1 MTFPPS
7 RTRSL
12 SRTLLAPSEYE
23 GSPTR
28 GYLDTA
34 TYGLPPRATVAAVEQ
49 TLASWQGRGSW
60 LDWEQD
66 GEACRELFAQIVG
79 AQPEDIAYVAAASV
93 AAGIVA
99 ASLPAE
105 AGANIVL
112 YERDFDSVLFP
123 WRSLAERGVELRTLP
138 LERLAEG
145 IDERTAL
152 VAVSLVQSSDGRMP
166 DLAAIKAAG
175 TRLFLDGTQAVG
187 SIPVSLEGVDY
198 LVAHSYKWL
207 LSPRGLCFFYV
218 RPERLPE
225 ITPWLAG
232 WKSRSDPVRGLLR
245 RARARV
251 GRAPARRLDPLV
263 LGPGSPREPRADR
276 DGSAPRRSASTTS
289 PSRACSRPS
298 WALAE
303 PASPILRVPVEDA
316 EAAVERLKRAGVACS
331 ARSGSIRFA
340 FHLYND
346 EEDVGLALEAL
357 RPAAAV
363 RSDA

>member
-1 MTFPPS
+1 
-7 RTRSL
+7 
-12 SRTLLAPSEYE
+12 LLAPSEYE
-23 GSPTR
+23 GSRTR

-34 TYGLPPRATVAAVEQ
+34 TYGLPPRSTVAAVEQ

-60 LDWEQD
+60 LDWEHD
-66 GEACRELFAQIVG
+66 GEACRDLFAQIVG
-79 AQPEDIAYVAAASV
+79 AQPEEIAYVAAASV

-105 AGANIVL
+105 AGANVVL

-123 WRSLAERGVELRTLP
+123 WRPLAERGVELRTLP
-138 LERLAEG
+138 LEALAEG

-232 WKSRSDPVRGLLR
+232 WKARSDPFEDYYGAPELAPNAHRLDVSIPWFSAPG
-245 RARARV
+245 ARASLELIA
-251 GRAPARRLDPLV
+251 G
-263 LGPGSPREPRADR
+263 LGPEAIGEHNLAL
-276 DGSAPRRSASTTS
+276 ARSFA
-289 PSRACSRPS
+289 AELG
-298 WALAE
+298 LAE
-303 PASPILRVPVEDA
+303 PSSPILRVPVEDA
-316 EAAVERLKRAGVACS
+316 ESAVERLKRAGVACS

-346 EEDVGLALEAL
+346 EEDVALALEAL

>member
-1 MTFPPS
+1 
-7 RTRSL
+7 
-12 SRTLLAPSEYE
+12 LLAPSEYE

-34 TYGLPPRATVAAVEQ
+34 TYGLPPRSTLAAVEG
-49 TLASWQGRGSW
+49 TIASWAGRGSW
-60 LDWEQD
+60 LDWEQN

-79 AQPEDIAYVAAASV
+79 AQPEEIAYVAAASV

-99 ASLPAE
+99 ASLPAK
-105 AGANIVL
+105 AGANVVL

-123 WRSLAERGVELRTLP
+123 WRPLAERGVELRLLP

-145 IDERTAL
+145 VDQRTAL

-187 SIPVSLEGVDY
+187 SIPVDLAGVDY

-232 WKSRSDPVRGLLR
+232 WKSRSDPFEDYYGAPELASDAHRLDVSIPWFSGPG
-245 RARARV
+245 ARASLGLIV
-251 GRAPARRLDPLV
+251 GLGAEAIGEHNLALARSFAAE
-263 LGPGSPREPRADR
+263 LG
-276 DGSAPRRSASTTS
+276 
-289 PSRACSRPS
+289 
-298 WALAE
+298 LAE
-303 PASPILRVPVEDA
+303 PASPILRVPVDDA

-346 EEDVGLALEAL
+346 EEDVALALEAL
-357 RPAAAV
+357 RPAAV

>member
-1 MTFPPS
+1 VTFPRS

-34 TYGLPPRATVAAVEQ
+34 TYGLPPRSTLAAVEEAV
-49 TLASWQGRGSW
+49 ASWRQRGSW
-60 LDWEQD
+60 RDWEDD
-66 GEACRELFAQIVG
+66 GEVCRELFARIVG
-79 AQPEDIAYVAAASV
+79 ARPGQIALVAAASV
-93 AAGIVA
+93 AAGVVA
-99 ASLPAE
+99 ASLSVDSD
-105 AGANIVL
+105 ANIVL

-123 WRSLAERGVELRTLP
+123 WRPLAERGVELRTLP
-138 LERLAEG
+138 LEKLADG
-145 IDERTAL
+145 VDGRTAL

-166 DLAAIKAAG
+166 DLESIKATGA
-175 TRLFLDGTQAVG
+175 RLFLDGTQAVG
-187 SIPVSLEGVDY
+187 GIPVDLDGVDY

-218 RPERLPE
+218 HPDRLGE

-232 WKSRSDPVRGLLR
+232 WKSRSDPFEDYYGAPELAADAHRLDVSIPWFSTGG
-245 RARARV
+245 ARASLELITALGTEAI
-251 GRAPARRLDPLV
+251 GRHNL
-263 LGPGSPREPRADR
+263 
-276 DGSAPRRSASTTS
+276 
-289 PSRACSRPS
+289 
-298 WALAE
+298 ALARSFAGELGLPE
-303 PASPILRVPVEDA
+303 PASPIVRVHVEDA
-316 EAAVERLKRAGVACS
+316 DAAVERLKRAGMACS

-346 EEDVGLALEAL
+346 EEDVALALEAL

-363 RSDA
+363 RSDR

>member
-1 MTFPPS
+1 
-7 RTRSL
+7 
-12 SRTLLAPSEYE
+12 LLAPSEYE

-34 TYGLPPRATVAAVEQ
+34 TYGLPPRSTLAAVER
-49 TLASWQGRGSW
+49 TVASWRERGSW

-66 GEACRELFAQIVG
+66 GEACRELFARIVG
-79 AQPEDIAYVAAASV
+79 AEAGEIAYVAAASV

-99 ASLPAE
+99 ASLPAA
-105 AGANIVL
+105 AGANVVL

-123 WRSLAERGVELRTLP
+123 WRPLAERGVELRTLP
-138 LERLAEG
+138 LDKLAEG
-145 IDERTAL
+145 IDEETAL
-152 VAVSLVQSSDGRMP
+152 AAVSLVQSSDGRVP
-166 DLAAIKAAG
+166 DLEAIKATG

-187 SIPVSLEGVDY
+187 SMPVDLEGVDY

-218 RPERLPE
+218 RPERLGE

-232 WKSRSDPVRGLLR
+232 WKSRSDPFEDYYGAPELAPDAHRLDISIPWFSAPG
-245 RARARV
+245 ARASLELIA
-251 GRAPARRLDPLV
+251 G
-263 LGPGSPREPRADR
+263 LGPETIGEHNL
-276 DGSAPRRSASTTS
+276 
-289 PSRACSRPS
+289 
-298 WALAE
+298 ALARTFAAELGLPE
-303 PASPILRVPVEDA
+303 PASPILRVQVEDA
-316 EAAVERLKRAGVACS
+316 HAAVGRLKNAGVACS

-346 EEDVGLALEAL
+346 DEDVALALEAL

-363 RSDA
+363 PSEA